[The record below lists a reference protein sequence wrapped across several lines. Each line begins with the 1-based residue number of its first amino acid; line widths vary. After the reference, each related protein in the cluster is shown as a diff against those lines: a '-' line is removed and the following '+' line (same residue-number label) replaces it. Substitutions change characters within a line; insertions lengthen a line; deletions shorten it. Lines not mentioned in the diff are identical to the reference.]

1 VGRSRKD
8 RDKTPGGRRRRV
20 LLWISVGLGVLLV
33 AAIGTAWLGYNK
45 LNGNIHTDTTTDRL
59 LGPGSSRPTQV
70 NGENILLIGSDSR
83 AGANAAY
90 GSAVGARSDTTILLH
105 ISRDRRSAVGVSIPR
120 DAMVDVPACTLPDGR
135 VTDPYLGMFNSAFEN
150 GGTACTIRTVERMT
164 DIRIDH
170 FVVVDF
176 TGFKKM
182 IDAIGGVDVCLS
194 QPVVDK
200 DSQLDLPAGRQ
211 TLDGE
216 QALGYVRVRYA
227 LGDGSDTE
235 RMSRQQDFL
244 SSLVQKME
252 SSGVLLNPTRLYP
265 LLDAATSA
273 LTVDPGLNTLNK
285 LYDLASSLSH
295 MPSGA
300 TEFLT
305 APREPYAYDHNRDQ
319 LKQPEANELFQQLRN
334 DEPVTVAPPQPSP
347 SPSVSASTSAA
358 PAAVPTNGASTGA
371 SAAAATSGLPDASP
385 APGAV
390 KAASAGLTRLLGVGS
405 TAPSPAPTF
414 VGRSGAQDICSTP

>member
-1 VGRSRKD
+1 MGRSRRD
-8 RDKTPGGRRRRV
+8 RDKTPGGHRRRV
-20 LLWISVGLGVLLV
+20 LLWISVGLGLLLV
-33 AAIGTAWLGYNK
+33 VAAGTAWLGYNK

-59 LGPGSSRPTQV
+59 LGPSSSRPTQV

-90 GSAVGARSDTTILLH
+90 GTAVGARSDTTILLH
-105 ISRDRRSAVGVSIPR
+105 ISRDRRRAVGVSIPR

-135 VTDPYLGMFNSAFEN
+135 VTAPYLGMFNSAFEQ
-150 GGTACTIRTVERMT
+150 GGTACTIRTVEQMT

-194 QPVVDK
+194 KPVVDK

-211 TLDGE
+211 NLDGE

-235 RMSRQQDFL
+235 RMGRQQDFL
-244 SSLVQKME
+244 SSLVQKVE

-319 LKQPEANELFQQLRN
+319 LQQPEANQLFQQLRN

-347 SPSVSASTSAA
+347 SPSATTPASGSASPSA
-358 PAAVPTNGASTGA
+358 GA
-371 SAAAATSGLPDASP
+371 SAAAALSG
-385 APGAV
+385 APGASPSPGPV
-390 KAASAGLTRLLGVGS
+390 KAASADLTRLLSVGV
-405 TAPSPAPTF
+405 AAASPAPTF
-414 VGRSGAQDICSTP
+414 TGRNGAQDICSTP